1 MEESRSVIQRW
12 IKEGQVT
19 INGRQCKVSQ
29 RLRPADEI
37 EVTPLPP
44 PAMDL
49 VPENLPLS
57 IVFEDESLVVVD
69 KPAGMV
75 VHPGA
80 GNHTGTLVN
89 ALLYHFERISRGD
102 TIRPGIVHRLDK
114 DTSGL
119 LVVAKTD
126 RAHDHLARQFKERL
140 VTKLYLCL
148 VHGRVESDRGEID
161 LPVGRHSTRRTRMST
176 RSRAPRSALT
186 GYRVVRRFSE
196 FSYLEVKLHTGRTH
210 QIRVH
215 LEHIGHPVAG
225 DRVYCANRKPLQ
237 GASPSGR
244 LVGQLNRQF
253 LHSSILGFAHPVT
266 GAAQK
271 FESPPARDLATI
283 LELLE

>member
-1 MEESRSVIQRW
+1 MIQRW

-19 INGRQCKVSQ
+19 VNGRQCKASQ

-37 EVTPLPP
+37 EVKSLPP
-44 PAMDL
+44 AAMNV
-49 VPENLPLS
+49 VPEDLPLS

-80 GNHTGTLVN
+80 GNYTGTLVN
-89 ALLYHFERISRGD
+89 ALLYHFERISRRG

-126 RAHDHLARQFKERL
+126 RAHDHLARQFEQRL
-140 VTKLYLCL
+140 VAKLYLCL
-148 VHGRVESDRGEID
+148 VHGLVESDRGEID
-161 LPVGRHSTRRTRMST
+161 LPLGRHATRRTRMST

-186 GYRVVRRFSE
+186 RYCVIRRFPQ
-196 FSYLEVKLHTGRTH
+196 FSYLEVKPHTGRTH

-215 LEHIGHPVAG
+215 LEQIGHPVVG
-225 DRVYCANRKPLQ
+225 DPVYCANRKQ
-237 GASPSGR
+237 SQADSPAGR
-244 LVGQLNRQF
+244 LIRQLKRQF
-253 LHSSILGFAHPVT
+253 LHASILEFGHPVT
-266 GAAQK
+266 GAAQR
-271 FESPPARDLATI
+271 FESPLAGDLAAI
-283 LELLE
+283 LDLLE

>member
-12 IKEGQVT
+12 IKAGQVT
-19 INGRQCKVSQ
+19 INDRQCKASQ
-29 RLRPADEI
+29 RLRAADEI
-37 EVTPLPP
+37 AVKPLPP

-57 IVFEDESLVVVD
+57 IVFEDEFLVVVD

-80 GNHTGTLVN
+80 GNYTGTLVN
-89 ALLYHFERISRGD
+89 ALLYHFERISRQD

-148 VHGRVESDRGEID
+148 VHGCVESDRGEID

-176 RSRAPRSALT
+176 HSRTPRSALT
-186 GYRVVRRFSE
+186 GYRVVRRFFRVLVSGSE
-196 FSYLEVKLHTGRTH
+196 TSHRADSSNQSVIWSISVIPLWETRCTVPTGNRSKETH
-210 QIRVH
+210 C
-215 LEHIGHPVAG
+215 P
-225 DRVYCANRKPLQ
+225 
-237 GASPSGR
+237 
-244 LVGQLNRQF
+244 
-253 LHSSILGFAHPVT
+253 
-266 GAAQK
+266 AA
-271 FESPPARDLATI
+271 
-283 LELLE
+283 